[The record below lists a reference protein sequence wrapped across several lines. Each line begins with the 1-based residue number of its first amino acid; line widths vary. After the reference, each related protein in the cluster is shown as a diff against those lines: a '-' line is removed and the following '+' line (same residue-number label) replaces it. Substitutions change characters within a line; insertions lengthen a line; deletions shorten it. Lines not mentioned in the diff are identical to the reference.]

1 VFRVFRGAEKS
12 RGTGNVVLET
22 WYWKRGVSRFLP
34 VSLVQCDEPN
44 RLEYLDCSTYNGL
57 AIWSEEAH
65 VGL

>member
-12 RGTGNVVLET
+12 RGTGNVVLEN
-22 WYWKRGVSRFLP
+22 GVSRFVP

-44 RLEYLDCSTYNGL
+44 RLEYQDCSTYNGL
-57 AIWSEEAH
+57 ANWLEEAH